1 MCHTNKYVW
10 IIYWYRA
17 AVRDAVE
24 QVEAM
29 RQEDL
34 RGVNSS
40 FEIALEHGFTLVK
53 EVGQTS
59 RLWNVLFGSKIAFHR
74 RYVMTATTGL
84 SGSLGTITSE
94 STTRRLRSGNILY
107 LGIRGARDVCAMM
120 VT

>member
-1 MCHTNKYVW
+1 MCRTNKCVDSLLVP
-10 IIYWYRA
+10 RPRCG
-17 AVRDAVE
+17 AVCDAIE

-59 RLWNVLFGSKIAFHR
+59 RLWNVPFCLKMAFHR

-94 STTRRLRSGNILY
+94 STTKRLRSGNILY
-107 LGIRGARDVCAMM
+107 HGMCAMM